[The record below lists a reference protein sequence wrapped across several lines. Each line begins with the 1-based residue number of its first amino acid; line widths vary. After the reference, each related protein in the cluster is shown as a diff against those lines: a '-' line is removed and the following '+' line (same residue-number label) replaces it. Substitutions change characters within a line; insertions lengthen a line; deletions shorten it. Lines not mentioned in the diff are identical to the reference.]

1 MAWSGE
7 FDGFDWDEGNSDKS
21 RRKHGVTIEE
31 CEQVFSNIPLLFLDD
46 LKHSKFEERF
56 IAMGKTD
63 AGKML
68 FVVFTPRQSKVRV
81 ISARPMTGRNA
92 RFMKKALK
100 KIPKFRSEEEEA
112 EFWLSHG
119 SSEYVDWSKAKV
131 LRAPLVKRRS
141 DVTLPISLPKS
152 AYNRLRELARDRDV
166 PYTLLARQIFREGLR
181 NEIKG

>member
-31 CEQVFSNIPLLFLDD
+31 CEQVFSNIPLLLLDD

-68 FVVFTPRQSKVRV
+68 FVVFTPRQSRVRV
-81 ISARPMTGRNA
+81 ISARPMDRKERT
-92 RFMKKALK
+92 FYEESTKED
-100 KIPKFRSEEEEA
+100 SE
-112 EFWLSHG
+112 
-119 SSEYVDWSKAKV
+119 V
-131 LRAPLVKRRS
+131 
-141 DVTLPISLPKS
+141 
-152 AYNRLRELARDRDV
+152 
-166 PYTLLARQIFREGLR
+166 
-181 NEIKG
+181 